1 MTGIKPNAT
10 SVWVIWIG
18 NAVARL
24 VGALLKT
31 TRSVVLRLIA
41 AQAKKPSRRIVLR
54 LVIAQAVV
62 NLQMTSAWAAEPP
75 LIAGPVFAAPQRIA
89 PPPQSGPEPQSV
101 PASEPQ
107 PIPEA
112 QPLPE
117 AWSAHELPQTWPSA
131 EPPEAWSVVNG
142 SVETGVSSSTG
153 GAEVVVH
160 RKPRRW
166 WQWGRRPEQEEHDPS
181 RQASSPYHYQEVFLP
196 PPLGTLVN
204 AHMHTQIA
212 NGEAAMM
219 VLYRYDFIPGTN
231 QPNAAG
237 MERLNKIA
245 AMLPRTPFPVVIEPV
260 AGNPLLSEARQQQ
273 VIALLCQLP
282 FPFPPERVVLANAAN
297 KGLHGPD
304 SELIYR
310 NLEILTGSGGNLRTR
325 FDIFKSGGRAAAA
338 ANTPSGTSG
347 SQ

>member
-1 MTGIKPNAT
+1 MTATKPNAIPIWT
-10 SVWVIWIG
+10 FWIG
-18 NAVARL
+18 NAVARHF
-24 VGALLKT
+24 GKRT
-31 TRSVVLRLIA
+31 TRRVVLRLMIA
-41 AQAKKPSRRIVLR
+41 LT
-54 LVIAQAVV
+54 VV
-62 NLQMTSAWAAEPP
+62 SLQLACAWAAEPP
-75 LIAGPVFAAPQRIA
+75 APAGPVLAAPKRIA
-89 PPPQSGPEPQSV
+89 RPPQPVSVPESPLPETWSRHELPEAPPAAELPGGWSVVDGPVEFDASRRDDSSEVIAQPEPQHWW
-101 PASEPQ
+101 Q
-107 PIPEA
+107 
-112 QPLPE
+112 
-117 AWSAHELPQTWPSA
+117 
-131 EPPEAWSVVNG
+131 
-142 SVETGVSSSTG
+142 
-153 GAEVVVH
+153 
-160 RKPRRW
+160 W
-166 WQWGRRPEQEEHDPS
+166 WQWGRPEQDERDPS
-181 RQASSPYHYQEVFLP
+181 RQASPPYHYQEVFRP

-204 AHMHTQIA
+204 AHIHTQIA

-245 AMLPRTPFPVVIEPV
+245 AMLPRTPFPVIIEPV

-338 ANTPSGTSG
+338 ANPTAGTST